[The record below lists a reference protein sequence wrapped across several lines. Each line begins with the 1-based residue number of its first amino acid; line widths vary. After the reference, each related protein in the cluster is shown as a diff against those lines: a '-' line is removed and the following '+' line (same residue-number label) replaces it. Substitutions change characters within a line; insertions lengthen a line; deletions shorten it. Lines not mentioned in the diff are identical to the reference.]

1 MEPIQDLVRV
11 LLEADRWIVRSDTRY
26 QVPGGYS
33 DLDVIAVRLNEDTGE
48 VTERMWG
55 EVKAHLEH
63 SLTPGYLRAFAREYS
78 SVLDLDHTDLR
89 LTAGEREKLQARQT
103 AADEAASYLLGPT
116 YERVLFFAG
125 PRARDEGEGAR
136 KLLRPGIQVKWV
148 DGMLRPML
156 DKLGHLE
163 GDEPLVRL
171 LTTLKKWGMLDKE
184 TPGTAPT
191 ARDRA

>member
-11 LLEADRWIVRSDTRY
+11 LLENERWIVRSDTRY

-33 DLDVIAVRLNEDTGE
+33 DLDVIAVRLNEDTGDVE
-48 VTERMWG
+48 KRMWG

-78 SVLDLDHTDLR
+78 TVLDLDHPDLR
-89 LTAGEREKLQARQT
+89 LKPGKRKKLLARQARAD
-103 AADEAASYLLGPT
+103 AAARRLLGPD

-125 PRARDEGEGAR
+125 PRARDNGEGA
-136 KLLRPGIQVKWV
+136 KQLLRSDTRIEWV
-148 DGMLRPML
+148 DDLLRDKL
-156 DKLGHLE
+156 DDLGHLE

-171 LTTLKKWGMLDKE
+171 LTTLKKWGML
-184 TPGTAPT
+184 A
-191 ARDRA
+191 